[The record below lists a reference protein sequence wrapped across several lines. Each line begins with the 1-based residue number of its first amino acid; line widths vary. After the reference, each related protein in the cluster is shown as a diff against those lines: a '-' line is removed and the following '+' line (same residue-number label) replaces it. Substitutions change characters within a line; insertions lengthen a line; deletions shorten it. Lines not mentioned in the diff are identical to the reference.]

1 MVHPAGSGG
10 DSSRRER
17 AVRTQ
22 DEIQPALLA
31 GDEDLQVVGESFRQD
46 NLRHLTGYPPP
57 EKYVEE
63 EIRAVLV
70 AEKDNPYD
78 PNAIAVWIKDP
89 QAGYLQV
96 GYLSRENIHALF
108 QAFQQTR
115 ALVVA
120 REILL
125 EVGGE
130 CGGHGSGELSVSRS
144 QMRLRSRTEPPR
156 PSSITP
162 RSDT

>member
-96 GYLSRENIHALF
+96 GYLSREDAPRYRPGLL
-108 QAFQQTR
+108 AQQQ
-115 ALVVA
+115 
-120 REILL
+120 E
-125 EVGGE
+125 
-130 CGGHGSGELSVSRS
+130 HGRPIACASEPRDTAPGSAQPDLSVP
-144 QMRLRSRTEPPR
+144 LGG
-156 PSSITP
+156 
-162 RSDT
+162 

>member
-1 MVHPAGSGG
+1 VVHPAGSGG

-89 QAGYLQV
+89 QAGTSRSGTSPARTPPATGRGCSRSNKNMEGPSPAQA
-96 GYLSRENIHALF
+96 SREIPR
-108 QAFQQTR
+108 QARPNLT
-115 ALVVA
+115 
-120 REILL
+120 
-125 EVGGE
+125 
-130 CGGHGSGELSVSRS
+130 CPSRS
-144 QMRLRSRTEPPR
+144 VANSTRT
-156 PSSITP
+156 
-162 RSDT
+162 